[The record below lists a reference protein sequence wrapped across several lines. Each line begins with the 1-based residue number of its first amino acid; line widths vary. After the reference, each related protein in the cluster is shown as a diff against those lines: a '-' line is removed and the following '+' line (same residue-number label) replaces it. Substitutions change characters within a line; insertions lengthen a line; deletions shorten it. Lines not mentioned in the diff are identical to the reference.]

1 MKLIVAFCKNN
12 GIGFNNK
19 MPWYLKSDL
28 KRFKKLTIGSGN
40 NAVVMGRNTW
50 VSLKCL
56 SLPKRSNI
64 ILTSNMDYFQ
74 AKNQLFMQSF
84 DDVAVVS
91 QSQLYDDIWLIGGE
105 QIYRESLK
113 KNLVD
118 EIYATVIDND
128 FACDT
133 FFPEIP
139 KEFKLIEEGAL
150 QSENNI
156 KFNYV
161 HYKKI

>member
-50 VSLKCL
+50 VSLKGL

-139 KEFKLIEEGAL
+139 REFKLIEESVL

>member
-50 VSLKCL
+50 VSLKGL

-139 KEFKLIEEGAL
+139 REFKLIEESVL

-161 HYKKI
+161 HYKK